1 MIFLLYV
8 VLMLDNFREA
18 EGFFLV
24 LAIVSV
30 VIGLVI
36 FCCNLNDSILRGTE
50 TETHMA
56 GITKQARSWLAI
68 SRKLVRIGL
77 VSSFIWVIAF
87 VFTPSTRTGLIL
99 MGLSKIQQIGMSVDQ
114 QTGVYKKALKLL
126 ELKMDEA
133 LDKAGAPPEQTPQL
147 PEQTGDK

>member
-8 VLMLDNFREA
+8 VLMLDNFRGA

-24 LAIVSV
+24 LSIVCAV
-30 VIGLVI
+30 AGLII
-36 FCCNLNDSILRGTE
+36 FGCNLDDSILQGNE
-50 TETHMA
+50 TEEHMA
-56 GITKQARSWLAI
+56 DLTKKARKWL
-68 SRKLVRIGL
+68 SVSGKMFRVGL
-77 VSSFIWVIAF
+77 VSCFIWTIAL
-87 VFTPSTRTGLIL
+87 VFTPDTRTGLIL
-99 MGLSKIQQIGMSVDQ
+99 MGLSKIQQIGMSVEQ

-133 LDKAGAPPEQTPQL
+133 LDKAGAPPEQTSQL